1 MRNEMSNTRLACIG
15 SGFMGE
21 ALIRGILAAGIYA
34 PDEVCVSD
42 ISTARLAVL
51 ATLGVRTTQ
60 ENAEAVAGAETV
72 LLAVKP
78 QVIGQV
84 LEGLRPHLSSD
95 TLVLSIAAGVSLA
108 TLEGKLAPGTPVV
121 RAMPTLLATVRA
133 AATAL
138 APGSA
143 AGAEHLER
151 AERIFGAVGTA
162 VRVEERLLNAVTGV
176 SGSGP
181 AYLCLVIEAL
191 ADAGVQAGLTR
202 EVAQQLAAQTVMGT
216 GKLILESGQHPAE
229 VKDRVSS
236 PGGTTI
242 AGIRALERAGLR
254 AALMDAVDAAVTRA
268 AELERAAAK

>member
-1 MRNEMSNTRLACIG
+1 MRNETSNTRLACIG

-34 PDEVCVSD
+34 PDEVCGSD

-84 LEGLRPHLSSD
+84 LEGLRPHLSSA

-121 RAMPTLLATVRA
+121 RAMP
-133 AATAL
+133 
-138 APGSA
+138 
-143 AGAEHLER
+143 
-151 AERIFGAVGTA
+151 
-162 VRVEERLLNAVTGV
+162 N
-176 SGSGP
+176 
-181 AYLCLVIEAL
+181 
-191 ADAGVQAGLTR
+191 
-202 EVAQQLAAQTVMGT
+202 
-216 GKLILESGQHPAE
+216 
-229 VKDRVSS
+229 
-236 PGGTTI
+236 
-242 AGIRALERAGLR
+242 
-254 AALMDAVDAAVTRA
+254 
-268 AELERAAAK
+268 

>member
-1 MRNEMSNTRLACIG
+1 M
-15 SGFMGE
+15 
-21 ALIRGILAAGIYA
+21 
-34 PDEVCVSD
+34 
-42 ISTARLAVL
+42 
-51 ATLGVRTTQ
+51 
-60 ENAEAVAGAETV
+60 
-72 LLAVKP
+72 
-78 QVIGQV
+78 
-84 LEGLRPHLSSD
+84 
-95 TLVLSIAAGVSLA
+95 
-108 TLEGKLAPGTPVV
+108 
-121 RAMPTLLATVRA
+121 
-133 AATAL
+133 TAL
-138 APGSA
+138 APGLA
-143 AGAEHLER
+143 AGAITWSAR
-151 AERIFGAVGTA
+151 RIFGAVGTA

-202 EVAQQLAAQTVMGT
+202 EIAQQLAAQTVMGT

-242 AGIRALERAGLR
+242 AAVRALERAGLR